1 MSTSLN
7 VEGFS
12 ISHAAILNGT
22 TGAELAGGDMY
33 GVRSGSLEVDMDEFD
48 NTGDDYVLSTWQ
60 WFNYATVTIEM
71 GYIPFAVIA
80 LLTGATITSSG
91 AAPNNHFNLPI
102 WEQGSLNQPT
112 RPMLIRIPSK
122 DSNGAVRTL
131 DIVLYKCQFKPIG
144 FDGPSYK
151 DGLMLNYSAK
161 ALISDVDERGQALV
175 GDRRAIGR
183 LVGRPVV

>member
-1 MSTSLN
+1 MSALN

-12 ISHAAILNGT
+12 ISHAAVLDGT
-22 TGAELAGGDMY
+22 TGAELAAGDLY

-48 NTGDDYVLSTWQ
+48 NTGDDYVLSSWI
-60 WFNYATVTIEM
+60 WFNFATVTIEM
-71 GYIPFAVIA
+71 GYIPFATIA
-80 LLTGATITSSG
+80 LLTGSTITSSG
-91 AAPNNHFNLPI
+91 VAPADHYSLPI

-122 DSNGAVRTL
+122 DGTGRIRLL
-131 DIVLYKCQFKPIG
+131 DIVLYRCQFKPIG

-151 DGLMLNYSAK
+151 DGLMVNYSAK
-161 ALISDVDERGQALV
+161 AMISDRDERNQVLA

-183 LVGRPVV
+183 LVSRPA